1 LRSSQNQNLHRGRP
15 YNGAQPLFSQRWI
28 RQILLTFAIAFLITA
43 PAFQSSPRL
52 VLGTSSTYAV
62 AIIDYNFQPLHINI
76 TTGTTVV
83 WTYAN
88 NGRDYHTVTSNP
100 NTNKTQGSPLLNS
113 GSLSPGQSFS
123 YTFYQPGFY
132 PYQCSFHPTIMNGW
146 VNVTGAPIT
155 PPTSQNPQPDYTLIA
170 SVAGVVVLAIV
181 ATLVLMIRRR
191 KRIPSTTST
200 STQNPKT

>member
-1 LRSSQNQNLHRGRP
+1 M
-15 YNGAQPLFSQRWI
+15 WI
-28 RQILLTFAIAFLITA
+28 RQILLTVALALLITS

-52 VLGTSSTYAV
+52 VVGTSSTYAV
-62 AIIDYNFQPLHINI
+62 AVIDYNFQPLHINI

-83 WTYAN
+83 WTYAS

-123 YTFYQPGFY
+123 YTFNQPGYY

-155 PPTSQNPQPDYTLIA
+155 PPTSQNPQPDYALIA

-181 ATLVLMIRRR
+181 ATLVFIIRRK
-191 KRIPSTTST
+191 KRISPTAST
-200 STQNPKT
+200 STESAKA